1 MLGDC
6 RVPWMPFWGSGRAA
20 LPDGPDDLWDQQYN
34 PNDPYVRALVR
45 RIDRYTRHERS
56 GTVAFCDGHVKR
68 YPRDAIWKSHPHN
81 DRKKPW
87 LNPYIVNSEP

>member
-1 MLGDC
+1 M
-6 RVPWMPFWGSGRAA
+6 RGS
-20 LPDGPDDLWDQQYN
+20 
-34 PNDPYVRALVR
+34 
-45 RIDRYTRHERS
+45 TM
-56 GTVAFCDGHVKR
+56 AFCDGHVKR

>member
-1 MLGDC
+1 MMRTIDANAPYCNPEVRHDFAILFDV
-6 RVPWMPFWGSGRAA
+6 R
-20 LPDGPDDLWDQQYN
+20 DGN

-56 GTVAFCDGHVKR
+56 GTVAFCDGHVKW
-68 YPRDAIWKSHPHN
+68 YPWDAIWKSHPHN